1 MKSIH
6 SSRALVLGGL
16 LFATLAAG
24 CASGPQWS
32 NNYNRYS
39 GGGYGNSY
47 PNLEGSG
54 GSFPYN
60 RVYAS
65 STSYKNID
73 RDYPYSNAA
82 DSHAYASVNRRSG
95 ASSDGENYVSGAEK
109 GAGPKEGDAERRADL
124 GYDRS
129 ANSVYEFTP
138 LYR

>member
-1 MKSIH
+1 M
-6 SSRALVLGGL
+6 GGL
-16 LFATLAAG
+16 LFVTLAAG

-32 NNYNRYS
+32 NNYNRNGYS

-65 STSYKNID
+65 STSDKNIY
-73 RDYPYSNAA
+73 RGDYPYNNAA
-82 DSHAYASVNRRSG
+82 DSHAYASVNRRNG
-95 ASSDGENYVSGAEK
+95 ASSDGENYGSGAEN
-109 GAGPKEGDAERRADL
+109 GAGHKEGDAERRADL